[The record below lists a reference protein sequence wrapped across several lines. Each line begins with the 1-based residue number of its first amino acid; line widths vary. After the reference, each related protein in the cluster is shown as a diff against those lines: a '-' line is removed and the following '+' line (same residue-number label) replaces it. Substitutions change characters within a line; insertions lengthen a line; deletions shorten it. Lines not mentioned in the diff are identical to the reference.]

1 MSENEFAVVLLL
13 VGAAGGA
20 WGARS
25 SGTQAW
31 RGAVVIA
38 SSMLITLAIFVAFA
52 VNNQYLAAACN
63 LALVAIIGGA
73 LKMTPRQIATATMGA
88 IILGAV
94 GGVIVGITNPK
105 LLG

>member
-1 MSENEFAVVLLL
+1 MSENEFGIVLLL

-38 SSMLITLAIFVAFA
+38 LSMLVTLAIFVALA
-52 VNNQYLAAACN
+52 VDNQYLAAACN

-88 IILGAV
+88 LILAVV
-94 GGVIVGITNPK
+94 GGLIAGLTNTK
-105 LLG
+105 LTG